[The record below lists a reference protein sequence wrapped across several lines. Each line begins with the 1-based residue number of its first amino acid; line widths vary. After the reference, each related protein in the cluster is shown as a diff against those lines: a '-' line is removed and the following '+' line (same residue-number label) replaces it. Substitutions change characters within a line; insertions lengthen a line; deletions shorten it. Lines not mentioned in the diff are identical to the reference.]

1 MRKSCLECVL
11 KHLGSA
17 SVYVEEVAMGY
28 PNYFG
33 YAYGEL
39 NHAASES
46 LAEYP
51 DLAFAIREH
60 RIKWA
65 NTRKSGKPHR
75 IPFEA
80 MFSYIDALES
90 VEGEA
95 SIAVPQEVYEGL
107 DKDVAGNVVLST
119 DTRP

>member
-1 MRKSCLECVL
+1 MRKSCLECVS

-17 SVYVEEVAMGY
+17 AVYIEEVSLGY

-39 NHAASES
+39 NHASSES

-65 NTRKSGKPHR
+65 NTRKSGKQHR

-80 MFSYIDALES
+80 MFSYINALES

-107 DKDVAGNVVLST
+107 DKDETGDVVLST